1 MDISKQ
7 AAAQAE
13 QQPIVKAFFHK
24 PTNTFSYVVH
34 DPATRQAA
42 VIDSVIDFD
51 IATGTLSY
59 DSVDKILAYIE
70 TETLMVEWLLE
81 THMHADHLSA
91 ATYLKGKVGGTTAIG
106 KHITDIQ
113 GLYQE
118 TFGVNEAVLK
128 EASHTFDRLWDEEEA
143 FTLGSINAFT
153 YYAPGHTPADIV
165 YVIGDAAFVGDSLF
179 MPDFGSARCDFPGGS
194 AADMYDAVQRIYS
207 MPGSTRLFMCH
218 DYLPE
223 VGRTEYRYETTVGE
237 EKADNIHLREGV
249 AKESFVKTREE
260 RDATLSLP
268 LYMIPSLQVNIQA
281 GKIPEIDG
289 RPMLRWP
296 INSVFSTYPKDEK

>member
-1 MDISKQ
+1 
-7 AAAQAE
+7 
-13 QQPIVKAFFHK
+13 
-24 PTNTFSYVVH
+24 
-34 DPATRQAA
+34 

-51 IATGTLSY
+51 IATGTLWY
-59 DSVDKILAYIE
+59 ESVDNI
-70 TETLMVEWLLE
+70 TEYLEKESLTVEWLLE

-91 ATYLKGKVGGTTAIG
+91 ATYLKEKVGGTTAIG

-118 TFGVNEAVLK
+118 TFGVSEAALK
-128 EASHTFDRLWDEEEA
+128 EAAKTFDHLWEEEES
-143 FTLGSINAFT
+143 FTLGSIDAFT

-207 MPGSTRLFMCH
+207 MPDSTRLFMCH
-218 DYLPE
+218 DYLPPS
-223 VGRTEYRYETTVGE
+223 GRTEYRHETTVGE
-237 EKADNIHLREGV
+237 EKADNIHLRAGT
-249 AKESFVKTREE
+249 AKESFVKVREE

-268 LYMIPSLQVNIQA
+268 QYMIPSLQVNIQA
-281 GKIPEIDG
+281 GKISQIDG

-296 INSVFSTYPKDEK
+296 INSVFSTYPKDTQ